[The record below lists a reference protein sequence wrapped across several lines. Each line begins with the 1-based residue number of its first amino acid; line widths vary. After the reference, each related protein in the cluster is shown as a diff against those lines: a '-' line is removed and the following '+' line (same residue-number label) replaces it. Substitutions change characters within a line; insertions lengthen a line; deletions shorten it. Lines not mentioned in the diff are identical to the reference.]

1 MTGKIRVLIVDDHP
15 VVLQGLEAMLS
26 HYPDVQVVAQATSG
40 ASALRY
46 AERLQPDVVLLDIR
60 MPGSNGVQVARRL
73 KQTFVEMKVLILT
86 TYEEDEY
93 LFGALEAGA
102 DGYLLKT
109 ASPEELSEAIR
120 KVNSGSRL
128 LSPDLVGK
136 VLKQFESVTR
146 EKVRLESGL
155 SLQEIKVLELV
166 AEGATNKEIAERLY
180 WSEITVKRKLQDIV
194 HKLGASD
201 RTQAVAEGMRRG
213 LI

>member
-1 MTGKIRVLIVDDHP
+1 
-15 VVLQGLEAMLS
+15 MLS

-73 KQTFVEMKVLILT
+73 KQTFTEMKVLILT

-155 SLQEIKVLELV
+155 SLQEISVLELV
-166 AEGATNKEIAERLY
+166 ADGATNKEIAERLY

>member
-1 MTGKIRVLIVDDHP
+1 MAGRIRVLIVDDHP

-73 KQTFVEMKVLILT
+73 KQTFTEMKVLILT

-155 SLQEIKVLELV
+155 SLQEISVLELV
-166 AEGATNKEIAERLY
+166 ADGATNKEIAERLY

>member
-1 MTGKIRVLIVDDHP
+1 MAGRIRVLIVDDHP

-73 KQTFVEMKVLILT
+73 KQTFTEMKVLILT

-120 KVNSGSRL
+120 KVHSGTRL

-155 SLQEIKVLELV
+155 SLQEISVLELV
-166 AEGATNKEIAERLY
+166 ADGATNKEIAERLY

>member
-1 MTGKIRVLIVDDHP
+1 MAAKIRVLIVDDHP

-26 HYPDVQVVAQATSG
+26 IYPDIEVVGEAGSG
-40 ASALRY
+40 GVALQSAEKLR
-46 AERLQPDVVLLDIR
+46 PDVVLLDVR
-60 MPGSNGVQVARRL
+60 MPGSSGVQVARRL
-73 KQTFVEMKVLILT
+73 KQTFSEMKVLILT

-155 SLQEIKVLELV
+155 SMQETKVLQLV
-166 AEGATNKEIAERLY
+166 AEGATNREIAERLY

-201 RTQAVAEGMRRG
+201 RTHAVVEAMRRG